1 MNDKDIKITLKK
13 WFEFKKKKIQDN
25 DDYFEKNIIDSLEV
39 IHFIE
44 YIENKF
50 KIKLSSE
57 DYQKRNFRTIN
68 GIAKI
73 ILEKKNEI

>member
-1 MNDKDIKITLKK
+1 MKDKDIKITLKN
-13 WFEFKKKKIQDN
+13 WFKFKKKIKEN

-50 KIKLSSE
+50 KKKLSSE
-57 DYQKRNFRTIN
+57 DYQK
-68 GIAKI
+68 KI
-73 ILEKKNEI
+73 L

>member
-1 MNDKDIKITLKK
+1 MKDKDIKITLKK
-13 WFEFKKKKIQDN
+13 WFKFKKKKIKEN

>member
-1 MNDKDIKITLKK
+1 MKDKDIKITLKN
-13 WFEFKKKKIQDN
+13 WFKFKKKKIKEN

-68 GIAKI
+68 GITKI
-73 ILEKKNEI
+73 ILEKK

>member
-1 MNDKDIKITLKK
+1 MKDKDIKIILKK
-13 WFEFKKKKIQDN
+13 FFKFKKKKIKEN

-57 DYQKRNFRTIN
+57 DYQKKF
-68 GIAKI
+68 
-73 ILEKKNEI
+73 

>member
-1 MNDKDIKITLKK
+1 MKDKDIKITLKK
-13 WFEFKKKKIQDN
+13 WFKFKKKKIKEN

-68 GIAKI
+68 GITKI